1 MFDKIIDIIK
11 AFFEKYFIQ
20 ALIAIIPTIL
30 IYYFTPDNFSFLTKI
45 GKELY
50 LIFFYVLNFLI
61 ILFLIFLFKAIKNK
75 LYSVKKEKQYSKDK
89 EYENIKDLWNYI
101 DSLEAMDKK
110 IVEHFI
116 KNNNSPIYLYD
127 NSYIKVLH
135 ELCNSSQIISDGT
148 QKFFNIVDGKEEH
161 YIDKGVHIYRFK
173 LNEDAYNLLNYSL
186 KKYKKISNFS

>member
-61 ILFLIFLFKAIKNK
+61 ILFLIFLFKAIKN
-75 LYSVKKEKQYSKDK
+75 
-89 EYENIKDLWNYI
+89 
-101 DSLEAMDKK
+101 
-110 IVEHFI
+110 
-116 KNNNSPIYLYD
+116 NNSPIYLYD

-161 YIDKGVHIYRFK
+161 YIDKGVHIYQFK

>member
-1 MFDKIIDIIK
+1 MN
-11 AFFEKYFIQ
+11 
-20 ALIAIIPTIL
+20 L
-30 IYYFTPDNFSFLTKI
+30 I
-45 GKELY
+45 GKEKNSTMFEV
-50 LIFFYVLNFLI
+50 LIKKDNEQKALI
-61 ILFLIFLFKAIKNK
+61 GSYHKGKTISEAQKQAIKNK

-161 YIDKGVHIYRFK
+161 YIDKGVHIYQFK

>member
-89 EYENIKDLWNYI
+89 EY
-101 DSLEAMDKK
+101 
-110 IVEHFI
+110 
-116 KNNNSPIYLYD
+116 
-127 NSYIKVLH
+127 
-135 ELCNSSQIISDGT
+135 
-148 QKFFNIVDGKEEH
+148 
-161 YIDKGVHIYRFK
+161 
-173 LNEDAYNLLNYSL
+173 
-186 KKYKKISNFS
+186 